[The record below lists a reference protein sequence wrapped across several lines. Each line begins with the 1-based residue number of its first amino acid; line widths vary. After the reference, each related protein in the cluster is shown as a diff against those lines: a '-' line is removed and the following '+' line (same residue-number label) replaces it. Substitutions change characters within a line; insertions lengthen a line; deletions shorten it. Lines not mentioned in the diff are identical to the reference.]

1 MRISDIPGSPTS
13 VNIIRPKVDGK
24 TINPLQF
31 DRMAERINY
40 IQNTTMEF
48 KLNKN
53 VFTIDTRELSKNL
66 LESICKFSMPLKKPD
81 SATNPS
87 FILHTEESINKGIKE
102 WRNQEKITFI
112 SAFINRTIDQTC
124 RANYVKIGKAEKE
137 NLFNEI
143 KETFFRTTELNSDCA
158 QPSVIQALNN
168 EKSLAEN
175 ISKLDIENT
184 IPDKTED
191 IMLSKIQNMAVISP
205 DNPVSTEE
213 RQNQQKD
220 LAEFNRQYKAA
231 LAGERTA
238 IRADIYNY
246 IAENI
251 FNTFLCDQFYGGNS
265 GAVEFNKLRKTISEM
280 ALSKAVPVS
289 ESARFFFSE
298 LPLLVTTRLPDSH

>member
-1 MRISDIPGSPTS
+1 MRISDIPGNQTA
-13 VNIIRPKVDGK
+13 VNIHRPKVDGK
-24 TINPLQF
+24 TVSPLQF

-48 KLNKN
+48 KLNRN
-53 VFTIDTRELSKNL
+53 TFITDTREFSKNVL
-66 LESICKFSMPLKKPD
+66 GSICKFSIPLKKPD
-81 SATNPS
+81 SVSDPH

-102 WRNQEKITFI
+102 WRNQEKTTFI

-124 RANYVKIGKAEKE
+124 RENYVKIGKTEKE

-143 KETFFRTTELNSDCA
+143 KKTFFPTTKLNTGCA
-158 QPSVIQALNN
+158 QSSVIQALLNDS
-168 EKSLAEN
+168 SLAEN
-175 ISKLDIENT
+175 ISKLDIENE
-184 IPDKTED
+184 IPDNTAD
-191 IMLSKIQNMAVISP
+191 IMLSKIQSMTTISP
-205 DNPVSTEE
+205 DHPVSTEE

-231 LAGERTA
+231 LTGERTA

-265 GAVEFNKLRKTISEM
+265 GAVEFNKLRETISEM
-280 ALSKAVPVS
+280 VLSRAVPVS

-298 LPLLVTTRLPDSH
+298 HPLSVTTRLPDGN

>member
-13 VNIIRPKVDGK
+13 VNIPRPKIDGK

-40 IQNTTMEF
+40 IQNTIMEF

-53 VFTIDTRELSKNL
+53 TFTIDTRELSKNL
-66 LESICKFSMPLKKPD
+66 LESICTFSMPLKKTD
-81 SATNPS
+81 SATNPN

-102 WRNQEKITFI
+102 WLNQEKITFI

-143 KETFFRTTELNSDCA
+143 KETFFRTTELNSGCA

-191 IMLSKIQNMAVISP
+191 IMLSKIQSMAVISP
-205 DNPVSTEE
+205 DHPDSTKE

-220 LAEFNRQYKAA
+220 LAEFNLQYKNA

-251 FNTFLCDQFYGGNS
+251 FNTFLCDQFYGRNS
-265 GAVEFNKLRKTISEM
+265 GAVEFNKLRETISEM

-289 ESARFFFSE
+289 ECARFFFSE

>member
-1 MRISDIPGSPTS
+1 MRVSDIPGNQTS
-13 VNIIRPKVDGK
+13 VNILRPKVDGK
-24 TINPLQF
+24 TVNPLQF

-53 VFTIDTRELSKNL
+53 TFTIDTRELSKNL
-66 LESICKFSMPLKKPD
+66 LESICKFSMPLKKND
-81 SATNPS
+81 SAADLN

-102 WRNQEKITFI
+102 WRNQEKTTFI

-124 RANYVKIGKAEKE
+124 RANYVKIGKSEKE

-143 KETFFRTTELNSDCA
+143 KKAFFRTTELNIGCA
-158 QPSVIQALNN
+158 QSSIIQALYN
-168 EKSLAEN
+168 EESLAEN

-184 IPDKTED
+184 IQDKTED
-191 IMLSKIQNMAVISP
+191 IMLSKIQGMATMSP
-205 DNPVSTEE
+205 AHPVSTEE
-213 RQNQQKD
+213 RQKQQKD

-265 GAVEFNKLRKTISEM
+265 GAVEFNKLRDIISEM
-280 ALSKAVPVS
+280 VLSKAVPVS
-289 ESARFFFSE
+289 ESVRFFFSAP
-298 LPLLVTTRLPDSH
+298 PLSVTARLPDSH